1 MTNLTDAN
9 RYLVTQVA
17 EQSNHMGTKDIAME
31 TITKLIQQ
39 LQGEIKT
46 LNTKQAGQSTK
57 KPDSAS
63 YNKGNL
69 WSNKHC
75 WTHGLGRNDV
85 EACKYKSDF
94 HKYKAKYLNSMGR
107 RMRDIPEG
115 T

>member
-1 MTNLTDAN
+1 
-9 RYLVTQVA
+9 
-17 EQSNHMGTKDIAME
+17 MGTKDIAME

-85 EACKYKSDF
+85 EACKYKSGG
-94 HKYKAKYLNSMGR
+94 HKYKATSLNRMGGSTR
-107 RMRDIPEG
+107 FIPEG
-115 T
+115 A